1 MEIRHLQTF
10 AVAAETQSFTRTA
23 ELVGLTQSAV
33 SQHVGLLEKE
43 LGRSLFDRG
52 ANSITL
58 TEFGKVLHHHA
69 RRILD
74 IVEEIKQEAGHKV
87 TEVAGLVTIAVSS
100 VPSEWLLPELLLI
113 IRAAHPNIQESVK
126 VSGSEQAIE
135 AVESGEVDFALVGEL
150 PRATNLYAKRVAE
163 DELVLVVAPD
173 HALANKKSI
182 QPKQLLEHAFIF
194 REPGSGSRR
203 CVENALSL
211 AGLPTSD
218 LIIPIEV
225 NANDAI
231 RAAVE
236 RGVGISFLSK
246 RAIQRE
252 LDDQR
257 LVRVDIEGI
266 KIIRSLYLVTDPGRL
281 PNPIVRT
288 VLDLVDEFRKESF
301 GRR

>member
-23 ELVGLTQSAV
+23 EIVGLTQSAV

-52 ANSITL
+52 PNSITL
-58 TEFGKVLHHHA
+58 NEFGKVLHYHA
-69 RRILD
+69 RRILN
-74 IVEEIKQEAGHKV
+74 IVDEIKQEAGYKT
-87 TEVAGLVTIAVSS
+87 TEVAGLVTIASSS
-100 VPSEWLLPELLLI
+100 VPSEWLLPDLLLI

-126 VSGSEQAIE
+126 VSDSERAIE

-150 PRATNLYAKRVAE
+150 PRATNLCAKRVAE
-163 DELVLVVAPD
+163 DELVLVVGPQHPLANQNNIPPNQLLQ
-173 HALANKKSI
+173 HAL
-182 QPKQLLEHAFIF
+182 IF

-203 CVENALSL
+203 CVENALST
-211 AGLPTSD
+211 AGLPTSE

-225 NANDAI
+225 NSNDAI

-236 RGVGISFLSK
+236 RGVGISFLSQ

-252 LDDQR
+252 IDDRR
-257 LVRVDIEGI
+257 LVRVIIDGI

-281 PNPIVRT
+281 PNPIVRA
-288 VLDLVDEFRKESF
+288 VLDLVDEYRKKSF
-301 GRR
+301 Q